1 MIKAIIGGV
10 GSGKTISMTKML
22 IDLKQLTFSNFNINA
37 PFVERLLK
45 DNIISKRVE
54 TNDKGKEKEVAFIN
68 WGFWNSIGK
77 PFNLAF
83 DEIHNVLH
91 SRQSMTKWNTLMSIW
106 VSQIRKILDSDEKHH
121 LYLISQKLDRI
132 DVALRDLIHTVTF
145 CECYVQMR
153 VGNTWRTVP
162 KNIYKEKYQD
172 FYPLRQIPTEVM
184 INGKLEKRLCDVT
197 WIKQTIFRGDKALM
211 MFDRWAYGNEKTY
224 DKRTCFLGNPYFKYY
239 NSYELITF
247 GDDVYV

>member
-54 TNDKGKEKEVAFIN
+54 VDDKGKEKEVAFIN
-68 WGFWNSIGK
+68 WDYWNSIGK

-91 SRQSMTKWNTLMSIW
+91 SRQSMTVEYFN
-106 VSQIRKILDSDEKHH
+106 E
-121 LYLISQKLDRI
+121 YL
-132 DVALRDLIHTVTF
+132 
-145 CECYVQMR
+145 
-153 VGNTWRTVP
+153 
-162 KNIYKEKYQD
+162 
-172 FYPLRQIPTEVM
+172 
-184 INGKLEKRLCDVT
+184 GKSNKKDTR
-197 WIKQTIFRGDKALM
+197 
-211 MFDRWAYGNEKTY
+211 
-224 DKRTCFLGNPYFKYY
+224 
-239 NSYELITF
+239 
-247 GDDVYV
+247 